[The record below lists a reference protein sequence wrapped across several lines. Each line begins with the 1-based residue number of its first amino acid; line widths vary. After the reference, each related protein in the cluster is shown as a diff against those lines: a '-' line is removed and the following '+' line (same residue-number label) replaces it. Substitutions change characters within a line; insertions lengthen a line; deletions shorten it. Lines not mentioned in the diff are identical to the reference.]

1 MVMQSNGDPTHI
13 AYADETHY
21 NIGRYR
27 GIALVSLKYEN
38 AASLNSELQNILRDS
53 GITEFKWHKLD
64 NAQYRFAA
72 LKMLAYAIEK
82 ASSEILRIDVLTWD
96 IEDSRHR
103 ITGRNDIANL
113 QRMYY
118 HLVKNVL
125 RARWPDDSIWR
136 LCPDEQAAMNWSEVE
151 KFLDRASTQVE
162 VQHDMFAQ
170 GVSRL
175 SFKQEFSIE
184 QVTPCKSHQEPLV
197 QLADLCA
204 GLAAYSRSSYN
215 TYEQWKRTSSQQLSL
230 FTTTEQESPLGFSN
244 SDRERCW
251 VLAGFDGMCKRQ
263 RLGVSLKTERGLRTF
278 GPMNPINFWWYEP
291 QHEEEKA
298 PVKGS

>member
-1 MVMQSNGDPTHI
+1 MAMQSNSDSTHI

-21 NIGRYR
+21 NTGRYR
-27 GIALVSLKYEN
+27 GIALVTLKYEN
-38 AASLNSELQNILRDS
+38 AADLNSELQNILRDS

-64 NAQYRFAA
+64 NARYRFAA
-72 LKMLAYAIEK
+72 LKMLTYAIEK
-82 ASSEILRIDVLTWD
+82 ASRGILRIDVLTWD

-103 ITGRNDIANL
+103 IIGRDDIANL

-118 HLVKNVL
+118 HLLKNVL
-125 RARWPDDSIWR
+125 SARWPENSTWR

-170 GVSRL
+170 GVSRI
-175 SFKQEFSIE
+175 SFKQEFRIE
-184 QVTPCKSHQEPLV
+184 QVRPCNSHQEPLV

-204 GLAAYSRSSYN
+204 GLAAYSRSFYGS
-215 TYEQWKRTSSQQLSL
+215 YEQWKRTSSQQLDL
-230 FTTTEQESPLGFSN
+230 FTTMEQEVPLALSN
-244 SDRERCW
+244 SDRERCC
-251 VLAGFDGMCKRQ
+251 VLAKFDGMCKSQ
-263 RLGVSLKTERGLRTF
+263 RLGVSLKTNRGLRTL
-278 GPMNPINFWWYEP
+278 GPLNPINFWWYEP